1 MNDIILSSLINLFAL
16 FGSSNGLDAEGT
28 QGIIK
33 NYLKRHFG
41 IRNPQSYMNLYNDLR
56 GFYDET
62 PDLDKDMVVAGICSK
77 LQAKISTQDQI
88 LMLLRLMEF
97 CGMDHADN
105 TLFGIVADNF
115 KIDSAL
121 LGILTDYVQGIER
134 PDNGVLLHEFGKQ
147 GEKPLRTLYLH
158 GFNLLL
164 FTYTGKD
171 IVLMEDIPVMPRVFQ
186 VWEKC
191 GVLKCSKCQ
200 PAYYSVIMKRYESD
214 AATADIELCGRDI
227 NFRFANNPK
236 FGMHDLSFT
245 LHGGELVAIMG
256 GSGTGK
262 STLLSILTGGI
273 IPQEGTI
280 TINGHS
286 ITESDAKSLI
296 GFVPQDDLLIEELTV
311 YQNLWYTAKLCFDKM
326 PDDELDRRVM
336 ATLTDLGLDQAK
348 DLKVGSPINKY
359 ISGGQRKRLNIAL
372 ELIREPAVLF
382 LDEPTSGLS
391 STDTEKVVNLLKEQ
405 TYKGRLIVVNIHQPS
420 SDVYKLFDRLWL
432 LDKGGYPVFD
442 GNPIEAVGYFKNAA
456 NYADAATTTCSRCGN
471 VNPEIVLNIIDEK
484 ALDDSGKLTEKRKTS
499 PEEWHRLYLEDRPQY
514 SAAQVTDVPPT
525 NQKRP
530 SKLRQMWIFLQRNL
544 KAKLT
549 DMQYLLITLLEAPV
563 LALICALLTK
573 YKPVEGY
580 SVMDNRNLVSYFFM
594 AIIVSTF
601 IGMSGSAEEII
612 KDRAI
617 LKREKFLRLSHGSY
631 IWSKILFVAM
641 ATLLQT
647 LLFVVVGNAIMGL
660 HGTFMLWW
668 GILFISAFLAGLTGL
683 ILSQCLSSIVSI
695 YITIPLLL
703 IPQILLCGLVVDFK
717 DLNPGSKTG
726 NVPVIGDIIPSRW
739 AYEALAVSQ
748 FTDNPY
754 EMPIAEYEKV
764 KYTSLYWQYGVID
777 ELESQLET
785 LKSEVEKGGQV
796 NPEHMLVL
804 ANEIPSLA
812 AVAGIEAPAV
822 SPSDLYSDALYDR
835 LTTFFDKADEAL
847 GQMGN
852 WAVLA
857 ADRVMTAKLRDLG
870 DSELLT
876 QFKKDNFN
884 TKLESLVLNEQSEDM
899 CKVINGSIVPQAGY
913 VFLTPRSHNG
923 RAPFY
928 SGCKMIGQTEI
939 KTLWFNLGVLIL
951 MSLIVTLCLMLDFPG
966 RFMRKENN

>member
-77 LQAKISTQDQI
+77 LQARISAQDQI

-134 PDNGVLLHEFGKQ
+134 PDNGVLLHEFGMQ

-164 FTYTGKD
+164 FTYTGRD
-171 IVLMEDIPVMPRVFQ
+171 IVLMEDIPVMPGVFQ

-359 ISGGQRKRLNIAL
+359 I
-372 ELIREPAVLF
+372 
-382 LDEPTSGLS
+382 
-391 STDTEKVVNLLKEQ
+391 
-405 TYKGRLIVVNIHQPS
+405 
-420 SDVYKLFDRLWL
+420 
-432 LDKGGYPVFD
+432 
-442 GNPIEAVGYFKNAA
+442 
-456 NYADAATTTCSRCGN
+456 
-471 VNPEIVLNIIDEK
+471 
-484 ALDDSGKLTEKRKTS
+484 
-499 PEEWHRLYLEDRPQY
+499 
-514 SAAQVTDVPPT
+514 
-525 NQKRP
+525 
-530 SKLRQMWIFLQRNL
+530 
-544 KAKLT
+544 
-549 DMQYLLITLLEAPV
+549 
-563 LALICALLTK
+563 
-573 YKPVEGY
+573 
-580 SVMDNRNLVSYFFM
+580 
-594 AIIVSTF
+594 
-601 IGMSGSAEEII
+601 
-612 KDRAI
+612 
-617 LKREKFLRLSHGSY
+617 
-631 IWSKILFVAM
+631 
-641 ATLLQT
+641 
-647 LLFVVVGNAIMGL
+647 
-660 HGTFMLWW
+660 
-668 GILFISAFLAGLTGL
+668 
-683 ILSQCLSSIVSI
+683 
-695 YITIPLLL
+695 
-703 IPQILLCGLVVDFK
+703 
-717 DLNPGSKTG
+717 
-726 NVPVIGDIIPSRW
+726 
-739 AYEALAVSQ
+739 
-748 FTDNPY
+748 
-754 EMPIAEYEKV
+754 
-764 KYTSLYWQYGVID
+764 
-777 ELESQLET
+777 
-785 LKSEVEKGGQV
+785 
-796 NPEHMLVL
+796 
-804 ANEIPSLA
+804 
-812 AVAGIEAPAV
+812 
-822 SPSDLYSDALYDR
+822 
-835 LTTFFDKADEAL
+835 
-847 GQMGN
+847 
-852 WAVLA
+852 
-857 ADRVMTAKLRDLG
+857 
-870 DSELLT
+870 
-876 QFKKDNFN
+876 
-884 TKLESLVLNEQSEDM
+884 
-899 CKVINGSIVPQAGY
+899 
-913 VFLTPRSHNG
+913 
-923 RAPFY
+923 
-928 SGCKMIGQTEI
+928 
-939 KTLWFNLGVLIL
+939 
-951 MSLIVTLCLMLDFPG
+951 
-966 RFMRKENN
+966 